1 MEKQERWGVYAWTR
15 NEDGSVEARINN
27 TFTSEAEAK
36 AAAEGMDFRYG
47 YDSKVIV
54 PARYFRQAWEMIGAV
69 VHDPEVEA

>member
-1 MEKQERWGVYAWTR
+1 MEKQERWGVYAWNR

-36 AAAEGMDFRYG
+36 EAAGSVDFKYG

-54 PARYFRQAWEMIGAV
+54 PQEHFRHAWAMIGAMV
-69 VHDPEVEA
+69 GSEEVNA